1 MAKLKLHY
9 DGWLALP
16 AGLCQQLGLKTG
28 DRLEAELV
36 DGAVMLRPAKAGR
49 TQHAA
54 PAADTE
60 PPAVEPPEPLPL
72 VGTPEPLRRKPG
84 RPRKDAAQPDPAA
97 AVRKAR
103 GRPRKAAPVPEP
115 EPNRSPIA
123 SIGPAKLVKKADLL
137 PAAARPEEFTPQI
150 LSPARPE
157 SDDRSFV
164 ERRPFR
170 QVEVRKLGPGRGH
183 NRSRQANG
191 HAGQAG

>member
-28 DRLEAELV
+28 DRLEAEIV

-54 PAADTE
+54 PTADTE

-84 RPRKDAAQPDPAA
+84 RPRKEGQRAQAREN
-97 AVRKAR
+97 VR
-103 GRPRKAAPVPEP
+103 
-115 EPNRSPIA
+115 
-123 SIGPAKLVKKADLL
+123 
-137 PAAARPEEFTPQI
+137 
-150 LSPARPE
+150 
-157 SDDRSFV
+157 
-164 ERRPFR
+164 
-170 QVEVRKLGPGRGH
+170 
-183 NRSRQANG
+183 
-191 HAGQAG
+191 